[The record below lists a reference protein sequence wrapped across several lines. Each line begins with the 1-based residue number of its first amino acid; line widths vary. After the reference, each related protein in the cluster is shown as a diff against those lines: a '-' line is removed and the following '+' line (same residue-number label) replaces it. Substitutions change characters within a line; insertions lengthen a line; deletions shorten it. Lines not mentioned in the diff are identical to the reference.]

1 MIDDFIKQT
10 VSFLE
15 RTDTRIHAPEIRTVR
30 YEENTTSLL
39 MSDSEVVYL
48 NRANISDN
56 VLLGI
61 MFFFSIIDAKVDLLH
76 PELDGESF
84 RQRYKRMTKK
94 SDDEII
100 LSQLFRILKLLRN
113 ASVHSKNS
121 IVIKNNEITCSYSN
135 MKTNFQLIITKLGLE
150 LIYSLI
156 LELVKT
162 TMSTSLYYSSIRR
175 TYYDDIK
182 ANIKVFADDL
192 GDSSLLELS
201 NGIRLKR
208 GVRYKITNSIFKIE
222 KDYLIIEKPYDLP
235 EDEKLYRSCDYEVNY
250 NGKNYLIPS
259 EALDSNNKMDI
270 SHLCL
275 WEL

>member
-121 IVIKNNEITCSYSN
+121 IVIMNNEITCSYSN